1 MYRCWTGLFVVRGL
15 RPLRALGFFK
25 RLGWGAAALAL
36 VGALLVV
43 GSSAVAAGGSD
54 LGASGRREGPRAS
67 VRRAGAA
74 AAEVCEQER
83 RGIAVN

>member
-1 MYRCWTGLFVVRGL
+1 MNRCWTGLFVVRGS

-25 RLGWGAAALAL
+25 RLGWGVAALAL

-54 LGASGRREGPRAS
+54 LGASGLGASGLEARSVSGGVELSGPRTP
-67 VRRAGAA
+67 AGDS
-74 AAEVCEQER
+74 
-83 RGIAVN
+83 